1 MMKVASD
8 KAKQE
13 ARATNSLMDN
23 MAEEVGAKIEKYL
36 KNFGAKIQIFE
47 NKEIERNT
55 YLGSFEVLQTNQS
68 GMRVG

>member
-47 NKEIERNT
+47 NKEIETNT
-55 YLGSFEVLQTNQS
+55 YLGSFEVLETNQS